1 MNDFA
6 PIILLSIQV
15 ALIAVVLDTPL
26 AIVLGWLL
34 ARKNFPGK
42 SLVNTL
48 LAAPL
53 VIPPVVTGYFLLVV
67 LGRRGLIGAW
77 LRATFGITLGF
88 TWKAAAIASAVIALP
103 LFVRAVQVAIAGVE
117 VKLEE
122 AARVLRQNEWQVFRR
137 VTLPLAW
144 HGFVAG
150 ALLAFARALGEFGAT
165 IIFAGNIPGAT
176 QTIPL
181 AIFSLINQPGGEQ
194 RLWPLLLA
202 SVALAFAAVLVS
214 EWMVRPSN
222 RRD

>member
-1 MNDFA
+1 MNEFT
-6 PIILLSIQV
+6 PVILLSIHV
-15 ALIAVVLDTPL
+15 AIVAVVLDAPI
-26 AIVLGWLL
+26 AIFFGWLL

-53 VIPPVVTGYFLLVV
+53 VIPPVVTGYFLLMV
-67 LGRRGLIGAW
+67 LGRRGFVGAW
-77 LRATFGITLGF
+77 LESNFGLVLAF

-103 LFVRAVQVAIAGVE
+103 LFVRAVQVAIAGVDM
-117 VKLEE
+117 KLED
-122 AARVLRQNEWQVFRR
+122 AGRVLRQNEWQVFRR
-137 VTLPLAW
+137 ITLPLAW

-181 AIFSLINQPGGEQ
+181 AIFSLINQPGGER
-194 RLWPLLLA
+194 RLWPLLIA
-202 SVALAFAAVLVS
+202 STALAFAAVLVS
-214 EWMVRPSN
+214 EWMVR
-222 RRD
+222 RK

>member
-6 PIILLSIQV
+6 PIILLSINV
-15 ALIAVVLDTPL
+15 AIIAVIIDVPF
-26 AIVLGWLL
+26 AIFFGWLL

-42 SLVNTL
+42 SIVNTL
-48 LAAPL
+48 LTAPL

-67 LGRRGLIGAW
+67 LGRRGFIGAW
-77 LRATFGITLGF
+77 LESTFGLTLAF
-88 TWKAAAIASAVIALP
+88 TWKAAALASAMIALP
-103 LFVRAVQVAIAGVE
+103 LFVRAVQVAIAGVD
-117 VKLEE
+117 VKLED
-122 AARVLRQNEWQVFRR
+122 AGRVLRQSEWQVFRR
-137 VTLPLAW
+137 ITFPLAW

-194 RLWPLLLA
+194 RLWPLLIA
-202 SVALAFAAVLVS
+202 STALAFAAVLVS
-214 EWMVRPSN
+214 EWMVR
-222 RRD
+222 RK

>member
-6 PIILLSIQV
+6 PVIFLSIQV
-15 ALIAVVLDTPL
+15 AITAVILDAPF
-26 AIVLGWLL
+26 AIFFGWWL

-42 SLVNTL
+42 CFVNTI

-67 LGRRGLIGAW
+67 LGRRGVIGAW
-77 LRATFGITLGF
+77 LESSFGISLAF

-103 LFVRAVQVAIAGVE
+103 LFVRAVQVAIAGVDM
-117 VKLEE
+117 KLEE
-122 AARVLRQNEWQVFRR
+122 AGRVLRQNEWQVFRR
-137 VTLPLAW
+137 ITLPLAW

-194 RLWPLLLA
+194 RLWPFLLA

-214 EWMVRPSN
+214 EWMARQKQN
-222 RRD
+222 M